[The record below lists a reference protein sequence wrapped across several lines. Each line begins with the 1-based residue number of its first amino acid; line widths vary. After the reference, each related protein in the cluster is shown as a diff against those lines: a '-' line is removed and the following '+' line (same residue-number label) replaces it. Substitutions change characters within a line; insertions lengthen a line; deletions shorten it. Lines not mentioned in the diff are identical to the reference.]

1 MSNASWPEDNART
14 GPRDAHSVS
23 GDDLL
28 PPVEPPSATFILQ
41 LFVVPALIVLIVV
54 GVWLSFSWLVHRSQ
68 PKDLI
73 QGLESSRVARW
84 QRASELADMLR
95 NDRNEQ
101 FKTDKSAALQL
112 ADILNREIDRA
123 NDEGG
128 MDNESVTLRYFLCRA
143 LGEFH
148 VPDVLPVLLKAAT
161 TNRDP
166 REQVVRQGAIEAIA
180 VLSFNLQQLVPPQKL
195 DSAQLDQTLAQLA
208 NDPDDS
214 IRSTTAYAL
223 GRIGTP
229 ASLAQ
234 LEILADDPHAD
245 TRYNAA
251 VALAQHGDPKAVETL
266 AEMLD
271 YTEMS
276 SVREEEERS
285 DQLMKRAL
293 IMSNAMDAARELAK
307 QNPDADLTEITT
319 ALEKLAT
326 ADEAIL
332 QESMINPRRVS
343 TAAEH
348 TLKDLQ
354 QRD

>member
-1 MSNASWPEDNART
+1 MS
-14 GPRDAHSVS
+14 G
-23 GDDLL
+23 GDLL
-28 PPVEPPSATFILQ
+28 PPVEPPSAAFILQ

-95 NDRNEQ
+95 NERNQ
-101 FKTDKSAALQL
+101 QLKTDTSAALQL

-123 NDEGG
+123 DDQGG

-148 VPDVLPVLLKAAT
+148 VPEVLDVLLKAAT

-166 REQVVRQGAIEAIA
+166 REQIVRQGAIEAIA
-180 VLSFNLQQLVPPQKL
+180 VLTFNLQQMDPPQAL
-195 DSAQLDQTLAQLA
+195 DNSELEQTLTQLA
-208 NDPDDS
+208 DDEDDS

-234 LEILADDPHAD
+234 LEVMVDDPHAD

-251 VALAQHGDPKAVETL
+251 VALAHHGNSKAVETL

-276 SVREEEERS
+276 SVREETELG
-285 DQLMKRAL
+285 DQLAKRTL
-293 IMSNAMDAARELAK
+293 IMSNAMEAAQELART
-307 QNPDADLTEITT
+307 NPDADLSEITA
-319 ALEKLAT
+319 ALEKLAN
-326 ADEAIL
+326 ADEATL
-332 QESMINPRRVS
+332 QKSMINPRRARV
-343 TAAEH
+343 AAQH
-348 TLKDLQ
+348 TLEEIQK
-354 QRD
+354 RD

>member
-1 MSNASWPEDNART
+1 VR
-14 GPRDAHSVS
+14 

-73 QGLESSRVARW
+73 QGLESSRIARW

-95 NDRNEQ
+95 NERNEQ
-101 FKTDKSAALQL
+101 LKTDKSAALQL
-112 ADILNREIDRA
+112 AEILDREIDRG

-128 MDNESVTLRYFLCRA
+128 MENESVTLRYFLCRA

-166 REQVVRQGAIEAIA
+166 REQVVRQGAVEAIA
-180 VLSFNLQQLVPPQKL
+180 VLSFNLQQLDPPQELPSADL
-195 DSAQLDQTLAQLA
+195 DKTLAQLA
-208 NDPDDS
+208 ADDNDS
-214 IRSTTAYAL
+214 IRSVTAYTL

-229 ASLAQ
+229 ANLAQ
-234 LEILADDPHAD
+234 LEILVDDPHAD

-251 VALAQHGDPKAVETL
+251 VALAHHGNAKAVDTL

-285 DQLMKRAL
+285 DQMMKHTL
-293 IMSNAMDAARELAK
+293 IMSNAMDAARELARK
-307 QNPDADLTEITT
+307 NPDADLTEITT
-319 ALEKLAT
+319 ALEKLAA
-326 ADEAIL
+326 ADEATL
-332 QESMINPRRVS
+332 QETMINPRRVS